1 MRVYNLVCQQNH
13 HFEGWFS
20 SENDYLSQKS
30 EERLTCPLCD
40 SSTVHRLPSAPRI
53 SRGLVSDSKAV
64 IPQEPASK
72 NQPTELNT
80 APGSQQVLSQ
90 TQVQATVLK
99 VIREIVS
106 QTEDVGTDFAQ
117 EARKIHYKEVPERGI
132 RGQATSDETAE
143 LKEEGIEVIQLP
155 FLPAVKDKLQ

>member
-1 MRVYNLVCQQNH
+1 MRVYNFVCQHHH

-30 EERLTCPLCD
+30 EERLSCPLCD
-40 SSTVHRLPSAPRI
+40 SMTVHRLPSAPRI
-53 SRGLVSDSKAV
+53 SRGLASDPKAV
-64 IPQEPASK
+64 ISQEPALKDQTS
-72 NQPTELNT
+72 ESS
-80 APGSQQVLSQ
+80 AGSGSQQALSQ

-106 QTEDVGTDFAQ
+106 QTEDVGTDFAK
-117 EARKIHYKEVPERGI
+117 EARKIHYKEVPDRGI

-143 LKEEGIEVIQLP
+143 LKEEGIEVIPLP